1 MPLLG
6 SAAMLL
12 SFDVAPAAIADHDDW
27 HTHEHVAER
36 LSIPGF
42 LRVTRWIAL
51 RGAPRYLVLYEVDG
65 LATLTSAA
73 YLARLNN
80 PSAWTARMMPHYRGM
95 SRGFCAVSGSFG
107 LGIGHLNVLIRFKP
121 EPSSAASL
129 RRWLVQ
135 QLLPQL
141 PSKPGVASVHLLEVA
156 VTPQM
161 TNEQR
166 IRGADLGFDWVL
178 LLTGY
183 GEQALVE
190 LVRDVV
196 GPADLEQRGA
206 TGVGAATYRIDYSL
220 TRGEVDGELR
230 GKRE

>member
-6 SAAMLL
+6 SAVMLL
-12 SFDVAPAAIADHDDW
+12 AFDVVPEAIAEHDDW

-42 LRVTRWIAL
+42 IRVTRWVAL
-51 RGAPRYLVLYEVDG
+51 RGEPRYLVLYEVDE

-73 YLARLNN
+73 YLTRLNS

-107 LGIGHLNVLIRFKP
+107 LGIGHLNVLLRFKP
-121 EPSSAASL
+121 ESGSPAPL
-129 RRWLVQ
+129 RRWLLQEV
-135 QLLPQL
+135 LPQL
-141 PSKPGVASVHLLEVA
+141 PAKPGVASVHLLEAA
-156 VTPQM
+156 VMPQM

-166 IRGADLGFDWVL
+166 IRGGDLPVDWTL

-183 GEQALVE
+183 GEQALAE

-196 GPADLEQRGA
+196 GPSHLEQRGA
-206 TGVGAATYRIDYSL
+206 TGVISATYRIDYSL
-220 TRGEVDGELR
+220 NRDEL
-230 GKRE
+230 GV